1 MKFGFIL
8 VGLAVLGFGSCMI
21 KPQPDPI
28 IQVNTG
34 EPAASAPMGDDNQ
47 DAEIQEGETE
57 EEMQLRIYNGYSQDY
72 LANLA
77 VANDQA
83 EAEWNTYEVCRAAAI
98 AASASQD
105 ALANNTGFEAE
116 LLKRLRAVNA
126 EGKQKSEGIRFYSH
140 DGLGADHFR
149 GPGSDA
155 KILLKLLQE
164 MQGSTPALPLCSQP
178 AGGLWPKVQ
187 AVLDSS
193 DDLAR
198 GKDSIPVSVP
208 VKSPDQEVVKN
219 GEE

>member
-1 MKFGFIL
+1 MKYGFIL
-8 VGLAVLGFGSCMI
+8 VGLVVLGFGSCMI

-34 EPAASAPMGDDNQ
+34 EPAAAPVIDDNQ
-47 DAEIQEGETE
+47 GTEIQEGETA
-57 EEMQLRIYNGYSQDY
+57 EEMQLRIYNGYSQNY
-72 LANLA
+72 LASLA
-77 VANDQA
+77 AANDQA

-105 ALANNTGFEAE
+105 ALTNNTGFEPE

-126 EGKQKSEGIRFYSH
+126 EGKQKSEGLRFYSH

-155 KILLKLLQE
+155 KIILTLLQE
-164 MQGSTPALPLCSQP
+164 MQGATPAMPLCSQP

-187 AVLDSS
+187 AVLDAS

-208 VKSPDQEVVKN
+208 VESPQQEVVKN
-219 GEE
+219 EGE